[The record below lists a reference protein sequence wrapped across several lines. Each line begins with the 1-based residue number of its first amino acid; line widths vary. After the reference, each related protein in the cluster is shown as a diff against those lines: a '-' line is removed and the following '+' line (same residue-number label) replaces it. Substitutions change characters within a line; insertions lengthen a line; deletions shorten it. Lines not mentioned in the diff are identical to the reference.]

1 MELLTEILRPFVRL
15 FSRIVFRIRFEGVE
29 NVPKTGACIITPNHA
44 TYLDPILMTIPI
56 HRRIHYMTWS
66 KVFEIPVIGSL
77 ARLFGAF
84 PVRIDTVDAAAQ
96 REASDLLENGKVLMM
111 YPEGGRTTN
120 GRLMAFKLGAFRL
133 ALTHGTPLVPVAIEG
148 AYKVWPVG
156 KLLPRPARVKITYL
170 PPIEV
175 AKLEAATK
183 VELKEKARLLA
194 SEVKLQIAG
203 VLGESLE
210 DPQKSAT
217 PTAAAN

>member
-1 MELLTEILRPFVRL
+1 M
-15 FSRIVFRIRFEGVE
+15 VFRIRFEGVE

-111 YPEGGRTTN
+111 YPEGGRTIN
-120 GRLMAFKLGAFRL
+120 GRLMPFKLGAFRL
-133 ALTHGTPLVPVAIEG
+133 ALTHGTALVPVAIEG
-148 AYKVWPVG
+148 AYKVWPAG
-156 KLLPRPARVKITYL
+156 KLLPRPGRVKITYL

-183 VELKEKARLLA
+183 VELRERARLLA
-194 SEVKLQIAG
+194 SEVKHQIAG

-210 DPQKSAT
+210 DPQESAT